1 MSRGKQLAAEAAWRK
16 QQKALRQ
23 RDTDNT
29 RSEFH
34 HNERYA
40 GGEMF
45 ARALEAGHN
54 WVCRQPIRF
63 EQPRP
68 RDGRGKPVFGA
79 GRGREMP
86 R

>member
-16 QQKALRQ
+16 QQSKLSK

-29 RSEFH
+29 RSEFQS
-34 HNERYA
+34 ERYA

-45 ARALEAGHN
+45 ARALEAGCR
-54 WVCRQPIRF
+54 WVCRQSIRH
-63 EQPRP
+63 EPPRP
-68 RDGRGKPVFGA
+68 RDGRGKPVFGS
-79 GRGREMP
+79 GRGKEMP